1 MCLLIKVANPGES
14 GEHDRIPST
23 GGDSES
29 TTTTTEGGIP
39 QLYEQLQSQSQ
50 SFEEMLR
57 QQIQQE
63 TEYLMSS
70 SATPMFSRYSQTR
83 EMSAMVTAL
92 THVVSGRREGEWTY
106 RPDISAG
113 AVTTSFA
120 GGSSI
125 YSASSPSS
133 SSSGSWAGQKRRR
146 DQEESVAAE
155 QVQRVY
161 GAFGEFRGGESSSS
175 VKTEASSMV
184 APPTTTSTTTTTTTA
199 AQTPPEPAEGGGAE
213 ETGERRRRYRGVRQ
227 RPWGKWAAEIRDPH
241 KAARVWLGTFDTA
254 EAAARAYDEAAL
266 RFRGNRAKLN
276 FPENVRILP
285 QQQQQ
290 QPQATTR
297 SAISSSSAAS
307 QFPLMAAAT
316 TPSPFFQ
323 TYQPQQQQLPFQS
336 SEMVRDYWEYSQL
349 LQNPGEFHLQQQPS
363 ALLEQ
368 MLFASSSM
376 GLLQSH
382 TFPSYSSSS
391 SLATSSAASSPAYP
405 LFYSAQQS
413 RFFQPPQSTHQ
424 NQTSSSSSS
433 FPAPFWTSSTHY
445 PPSSS

>member
-29 TTTTTEGGIP
+29 TTTTTTTTTEGGIP
-39 QLYEQLQSQSQ
+39 QPYEQ

-63 TEYLMSS
+63 TEYLMTS
-70 SATPMFSRYSQTR
+70 SATPMFSGYSQTK

-92 THVVSGRREGEWTY
+92 THVVSGRRQGELTY
-106 RPDISAG
+106 RPEI
-113 AVTTSFA
+113 TTSF
-120 GGSSI
+120 GGG
-125 YSASSPSS
+125 SPSS
-133 SSSGSWAGQKRRR
+133 SSSGSWAGQKRSR

-161 GAFGEFRGGESSSS
+161 GGFGEFRGGESSSS
-175 VKTEASSMV
+175 VKPEEASSMV
-184 APPTTTSTTTTTTTA
+184 APPTNTTA
-199 AQTPPEPAEGGGAE
+199 AAQPTSQPAEGGAE
-213 ETGERRRRYRGVRQ
+213 ETGERRKRYRGVRQ

-276 FPENVRILP
+276 FPENVRSLP

-290 QPQATTR
+290 PPQPTTR
-297 SAISSSSAAS
+297 SAISSSSAVS

-323 TYQPQQQQLPFQS
+323 TYQPQQQPPFQS

-349 LQNPGEFHLQQQPS
+349 LQNPGDFHAQQS
-363 ALLEQ
+363 SSSLLEQ

-376 GLLQSH
+376 GLLHSH
-382 TFPSYSSSS
+382 TFPSYASSS
-391 SLATSSAASSPAYP
+391 SLATSSSASSPAYP

-413 RFFQPPQSTHQ
+413 RFFQPPQTSHQ